1 MPRFSANLDWLY
13 TDLPLI
19 DRIAAAAQDGFAGIE
34 LLRPYVLPAEKLAA
48 AVRAAKLHV
57 ALVNGPA
64 GDWDG
69 GERGLAAL
77 PGREAEFAA
86 TLPVAFEY
94 ARALESPLV
103 HIMSGYAPAGADIQR
118 CHATYVAN
126 LKRAAKLDAAAG
138 LRLAI
143 EPINPIDMPG
153 YFLNRQDQAHDIVR
167 EIGAPYLGVQMDF
180 YHCQMV
186 EGGLARRFE
195 AGKANIV
202 HIQIA
207 GVPGRNEPDT
217 CEIAYPFLFD
227 LIDRS
232 GYRGWIGCE
241 YRPRTTTREGLG
253 WIRKYLPAR
262 A

>member
-1 MPRFSANLDWLY
+1 MWRWSTARRA
-13 TDLPLI
+13 I
-19 DRIAAAAQDGFAGIE
+19 GM
-34 LLRPYVLPAEKLAA
+34 
-48 AVRAAKLHV
+48 AVRAGWRHCPAAKPNSPRRFPSRSNMRG
-57 ALVNGPA
+57 ALKA
-64 GDWDG
+64 
-69 GERGLAAL
+69 
-77 PGREAEFAA
+77 
-86 TLPVAFEY
+86 
-94 ARALESPLV
+94 PLV
-103 HIMSGYAPAGADIQR
+103 HIMSGFVPAGVDIAR

-126 LKRAAKLDAAAG
+126 LKLAAKQAADAG

-153 YFLNRQDQAHDIVR
+153 YFLNRQEQAHAIVA
-167 EIGAPYLGVQMDF
+167 EVGAANLGVQMDF

-207 GVPGRNEPDT
+207 GVPGRNEPDAN
-217 CEIAYPFLFD
+217 EIAYPYLFD

-232 GYRGWIGCE
+232 GYAGWIGCE
-241 YRPRTTTREGLG
+241 YKPRTTTREGLG
-253 WIRKYLPAR
+253 WIKPYLTAR

>member
-1 MPRFSANLDWLY
+1 MPRFCANLDWLY
-13 TDLPLI
+13 TDLPLL
-19 DRIAAAAQDGFAGIE
+19 DRIGAAAQDGFEGVE
-34 LLRPYVLPAEKLAA
+34 FLRPYVRPADELGA
-48 AVRAAKLHV
+48 AVRAAKLQV

-69 GERGLAAL
+69 GARGLAAL

-94 ARALESPLV
+94 ACALNAPLV
-103 HIMSGYAPAGADIQR
+103 HIMSGCAPAGADIQR
-118 CHATYVAN
+118 CHATYIAN
-126 LKRAAKLDAAAG
+126 LKLAAKQAGAAG

-153 YFLNRQDQAHDIVR
+153 YFLNRQDQAHAIVA
-167 EIGAPYLGVQMDF
+167 EVGAANLGVQMDF

-195 AGKANIV
+195 SGKTNIV

-217 CEIAYPFLFD
+217 GEIAYPFLFD

-232 GYRGWIGCE
+232 GYQGWIGCE
-241 YRPRTTTREGLG
+241 YKPRTTTREGLA
-253 WIRKYLPAR
+253 WIRKYRPAR